1 MRRKLLSNILRHRYK
16 IAIFVLLA
24 AASAGCIL
32 LIGARVAYSDSL
44 RHINLVWNLFLAW
57 IPFVLAY
64 LGYALSWKRPFLY
77 IFLPIVVFLWLV
89 FLPNAPY
96 LLTDLQHLNE
106 LVTNVPLWYDVL
118 LMIWFSWTGM
128 LLGVISLYL
137 MHEIVIRAFGKLAG
151 WIFVFA
157 VSGLSSL
164 GIYLGRFLR
173 WNSWDLLQEPQEVI
187 EDSLSLLLNPSRGTI
202 GFTLLFT
209 AFFLFVYLTL
219 YAFGHML
226 QEQEEAAPLLQLTK
240 K

>member
-1 MRRKLLSNILRHRYK
+1 MTNKLFDTLLKNKYK
-16 IAIFVLLA
+16 LAIFVLLA

-32 LIGARVAYSDSL
+32 LIGARVAYSDSH

-64 LGYALSWKRPFLY
+64 IGYALSWKRALLY
-77 IFLPIVVFLWLV
+77 VIVPVFAFLWLI

-96 LLTDLQHLNE
+96 LLTDLMHLNQP
-106 LVTNVPLWYDVL
+106 VTNVPLWYDVL

-137 MHEIVIRAFGKLAG
+137 MHEIVIRAFGKTLG

-173 WNSWDLLQEPQEVI
+173 WNSWDILQEPQEVI
-187 EDSLSLLLNPSRGTI
+187 QDSLALVLDPSRSII
-202 GFTLLFT
+202 GFTILFT

-219 YAFGHML
+219 YAFGHVL
-226 QEQEEAAPLLQLTK
+226 QEQKEVRAASKP
-240 K
+240 

>member
-1 MRRKLLSNILRHRYK
+1 MLNRIRDTLLKNKYKL
-16 IAIFVLLA
+16 AIFVLLA
-24 AASAGCIL
+24 AASVGCVL

-44 RHINLVWNLFLAW
+44 RHLNLVWNLFLAW

-64 LGYALSWKRPFLY
+64 IGYALSWKRTLLY
-77 IFLPIVVFLWLV
+77 VIVPAFAFLWLI

-96 LLTDLQHLNE
+96 LLTDLMHLNQP
-106 LVTNVPLWYDVL
+106 VTNVPLWYDVL

-137 MHEIVIRAFGKLAG
+137 MHEIVIRAFGKVMG

-173 WNSWDLLQEPQEVI
+173 WNSWDILQEPQDVLQ
-187 EDSLSLLLNPSRGTI
+187 DSLALVLDPSRSTI
-202 GFTLLFT
+202 GFTILFT

-219 YAFGHML
+219 YAFGHVL
-226 QEQEEAAPLLQLTK
+226 QEQKEVNMPAKAPQP
-240 K
+240 

>member
-1 MRRKLLSNILRHRYK
+1 MAGKLITTLLKHRYK
-16 IAIFVLLA
+16 LTIFILLA
-24 AASAGCIL
+24 AASTGCIL

-64 LGYALSWKRPFLY
+64 AGYAISWKRRTLY
-77 IFLPIVVFLWLV
+77 IALPIFAFLWLI

-96 LLTDLQHLNE
+96 LLTDLQHLNQP
-106 LVTNVPLWYDVL
+106 VTNVPLWYDVI

-137 MHEIVIRAFGKLAG
+137 MHEIVIRTFGKVTG
-151 WIFVFA
+151 WLFVLA
-157 VSGLSSL
+157 VSALSSL

-187 EDSLSLLLNPSRGTI
+187 RDSLSLLLDPSRSTI
-202 GFTLLFT
+202 GFTFLFT

-219 YAFGHML
+219 YAFGHVL
-226 QEQEEAAPLLQLTK
+226 QEQKEVTVPMQPPK
-240 K
+240 I

>member
-1 MRRKLLSNILRHRYK
+1 MPAKLLTTLIKHRYK
-16 IAIFVLLA
+16 LAIFILLA
-24 AASAGCIL
+24 AASIGCIL

-64 LGYALSWKRPFLY
+64 AGYAVSWKRRTLY
-77 IFLPIVVFLWLV
+77 LALPIFAFLWLI

-96 LLTDLQHLNE
+96 LLTDLQHLNQP
-106 LVTNVPLWYDVL
+106 VTNVPLWYDVL

-137 MHEIVIRAFGKLAG
+137 MHEIVIRTFGKVAG
-151 WIFVFA
+151 WLFVLA

-187 EDSLSLLLNPSRGTI
+187 RDSLSLLTDPSRSTI
-202 GFTLLFT
+202 GFTFLFT

-219 YAFGHML
+219 YAFGHVL
-226 QEQEEAAPLLQLTK
+226 QEQKEVTAPARPPQV
-240 K
+240 

>member
-1 MRRKLLSNILRHRYK
+1 MLRKLAYALLNNKYK

-24 AASAGCIL
+24 AASAGCLL

-44 RHINLVWNLFLAW
+44 RHVNLVWNLFLAW

-64 LGYALSWKRPFLY
+64 IIYVLSWKRALLY
-77 IFLPIVVFLWLV
+77 IIVPVFSLLWLI

-96 LLTDLQHLNE
+96 LLTDLQHLNQPT
-106 LVTNVPLWYDVL
+106 TNVPLWYDVL

-137 MHEIVIRAFGKLAG
+137 MHEVIIRAFGKTLG
-151 WIFVFA
+151 WLFVFI
-157 VSGLSSL
+157 VSALSSI

-173 WNSWDLLQEPQEVI
+173 WNSWDILQAPRDVI
-187 EDSLSLLLNPSRGTI
+187 RDSLALLLDPSRSTI
-202 GFTLLFT
+202 GFTALFT

-219 YAFGHML
+219 YAFGHVL
-226 QEQEEAAPLLQLTK
+226 QEQKEATSHIHISEP
-240 K
+240 